1 MLHQLSWIK
10 ISVLFFLCCAVANLR
25 SEEDHSDKEAISK
38 FTSKSCHKTRTAQ
51 CNINLFTFSCLHV
64 AFHFLW
70 TKRHEI
76 VGRHMEEEWCVWA
89 CSRAHTIGSWNVDTT
104 VKTWLCQ
111 DYDIN
116 FDCFFSLSLSLASTF
131 SLLSDVDVCI
141 VENMCIFDV
150 FSCGCIIKIPHPILL
165 SARIYVRC
173 LTII

>member
-116 FDCFFSLSLSLASTF
+116 FDCFFFTLSLSCVDIF
-131 SLLSDVDVCI
+131 SSVWCRRLYRWKYVHFRCFFVWMHYKNTTPLSSVHAFMWD
-141 VENMCIFDV
+141 
-150 FSCGCIIKIPHPILL
+150 
-165 SARIYVRC
+165 A
-173 LTII
+173 